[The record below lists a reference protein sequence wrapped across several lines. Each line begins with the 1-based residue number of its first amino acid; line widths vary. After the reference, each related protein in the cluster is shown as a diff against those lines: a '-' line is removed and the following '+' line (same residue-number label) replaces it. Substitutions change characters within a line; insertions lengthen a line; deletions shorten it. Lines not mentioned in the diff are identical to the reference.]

1 MTEKDGGGKSDAPM
15 RSGDPTPPP
24 HMSDLDRRVFTASR
38 LCLSAF
44 VPPGLPP
51 ALDPAMP
58 LPLPPF
64 DLDLLRSFVAIADC
78 GGFSRAAERV
88 GRTQSTIS
96 LQIKRLEAG
105 LGQTLFQRDGGRGG
119 RTVLTPQGEVLLT
132 YARQILEISN
142 AARLRLMEPEVDGV
156 VRLGTPE
163 DFATV
168 HLADVLARFARAY
181 PHVALAVHCDFTV
194 NLLDGF
200 SKGQYDLVLFKRAL
214 QPGLAPDTLQAGG
227 AAVWRE
233 TLVWVAGSRF
243 VVPAGAPLPLVL
255 APAPDVYRRGTLA
268 ALDAAGRPWRIVL
281 TSPSLAGVQ
290 AAVRAGLG
298 VTVLPHEMVPPD
310 LVVLAET
317 AHGLPVLPAT
327 EIVLYRAPG
336 GASPAAIRLG
346 DHIVQSLEAAAGP
359 R

>member
-1 MTEKDGGGKSDAPM
+1 
-15 RSGDPTPPP
+15 
-24 HMSDLDRRVFTASR
+24 
-38 LCLSAF
+38 
-44 VPPGLPP
+44 
-51 ALDPAMP
+51 MP

-64 DLDLLRSFVAIADC
+64 DLDLLRSFIAIADC

-105 LGQTLFQRDGGRGG
+105 LGQTLFQREGGRGG
-119 RTVLTPQGEVLLT
+119 RTILTPQGEVLLT

-142 AARLRLMEPEVDGV
+142 EARLRLMEPEVDGV

-168 HLADVLARFARAY
+168 HLADVLARFSRAY

-214 QPGLAPDTLQAGG
+214 QPGPAPSTLQAGG

-233 TLVWVAGSRF
+233 TLVWVAGPRF
-243 VVPAGAPLPLVL
+243 VAPASAPLPLVL

-281 TSPSLAGVQ
+281 TSPRPSSRRSARPTFRRLSPPRLA
-290 AAVRAGLG
+290 R
-298 VTVLPHEMVPPD
+298 
-310 LVVLAET
+310 
-317 AHGLPVLPAT
+317 
-327 EIVLYRAPG
+327 
-336 GASPAAIRLG
+336 S
-346 DHIVQSLEAAAGP
+346 S
-359 R
+359 